1 MDLIK
6 SAEITSKCIENAF
19 IRAKIE
25 VEDYN
30 GDITTVVFHKDQD
43 IFKKAIHIANII
55 GDGHRV
61 VKMEIIYA

>member
-6 SAEITSKCIENAF
+6 AAEITSKSIENAF

-25 VEDYN
+25 VQDYK
-30 GDITTVVFHKDQD
+30 GDITTVAFYKDQD
-43 IFKKAIHIANII
+43 IFKKAIHMANLI

-61 VKMEIIYA
+61 INMEIIYA